1 MDSSLWR
8 KTASLPQFEQLK
20 ADLKT
25 DVLIIGGGMAGVLC
39 AYMLEQA
46 GVDYALVEA
55 DRICGGVTGDTTAKI
70 TAQHGLIYHQLL
82 QRFGE
87 EKTKLYL
94 QANQWAVEEYRRLC
108 RHIKCEFQ
116 ERENFVYSRYDAE
129 KLEKEMGVLERL
141 GAPVRLVNRIPL
153 PVSVVGA
160 VGMAGQGQFHP
171 LEFVE
176 GILPGLRI
184 FERTKVLELKPGEAV
199 TENGTIRAGKII
211 VATHFPMLNKH
222 GSYFLKLHQ
231 ERSYVLALKNA
242 PRIEQMYV
250 DENERGFSVR
260 QYGEFL
266 LFGGGGHRT
275 GKQGRGWQP
284 LEIFAHRHWPKAQVA
299 FRWATQDCMTLDGVP
314 YIGRYSRRA
323 GDLYVATGFNKWGMT
338 SSMVAAQVLSDLRQG
353 RHSTYAALFSPS
365 RSILRPQLAVN
376 AVQAVLGLVTPG
388 PRCPHMGCV
397 LKYNRQEHSWDCPCY
412 GSRFSREG
420 ELINGPATD
429 DKSM

>member
-1 MDSSLWR
+1 MDSLWR
-8 KTASLPQFEQLK
+8 ETTTLPQLESLK

-70 TAQHGLIYHQLL
+70 TAQHGLIYHQML

-116 ERENFVYSRYDAE
+116 ERENFVYSRYDGE

-141 GAPVRLVNRIPL
+141 GAPARLVNRIPL
-153 PVSVVGA
+153 PISVVGA

-171 LEFVE
+171 LKFVQ

-184 FERTKVLELKPGEAV
+184 FEKTKVLELKPGEAV
-199 TENGTIRAGKII
+199 TTGGRVRAGKII
-211 VATHFPMLNKH
+211 IATHFPMLNKH

-231 ERSYVLALKNA
+231 ERSYVLALKHA
-242 PRIEQMYV
+242 PQIEQMYV
-250 DENERGFSVR
+250 DENERGFSAR

-338 SSMVAAQVLSDLRQG
+338 SSMVAARVLSDLVQERY
-353 RHSTYAALFSPS
+353 SPYESLFSPS
-365 RSILRPQLAVN
+365 RSILWPQLAAN
-376 AVQAVLGLVTPG
+376 AAQAVLGLVTPG

-397 LKYNRQEHSWDCPCY
+397 LKYNRQEHSWDCPCH
-412 GSRFSREG
+412 GSRFDRDG

-429 DKSM
+429 DKRM